1 VARGWGLSVNDL
13 EAGTTVRRTKWPAA
27 GAINLDEAWKQAVA
41 SIVAE
46 HTQGLLLDGD
56 LVPRRILAPVR
67 EVRRPSNGGP
77 GTSNQLA
84 SKSRPYLPYEIVELR
99 SGHRN
104 VLPIKVEHFKLL
116 APETLVRRFALD
128 PDEGE
133 IAVEKI
139 LNDGWILLAPRW
151 GAVARFLDKT
161 AAGWYKKKN
170 VRECTGL
177 YTGLQSLR
185 SDLIP
190 RVTTPGGGGWGGQVM
205 IVHGDENVVDG
216 YRQLRIRQD
225 PTRRP
230 FVALTGLFLD
240 KVQLDRAL
248 PSDQERWRL
257 IWERAQAIWSPNAN
271 PPASTRIGTSR

>member
-1 VARGWGLSVNDL
+1 MFSRSRSSTSSCWHP
-13 EAGTTVRRTKWPAA
+13 RRSSA
-27 GAINLDEAWKQAVA
+27 
-41 SIVAE
+41 
-46 HTQGLLLDGD
+46 GLLSIPTRAKLRLKRSLTMVGSYWLRAGERLHDSSIR
-56 LVPRRILAPVR
+56 PPPV
-67 EVRRPSNGGP
+67 
-77 GTSNQLA
+77 GT
-84 SKSRPYLPYEIVELR
+84 KR
-99 SGHRN
+99 
-104 VLPIKVEHFKLL
+104 
-116 APETLVRRFALD
+116 
-128 PDEGE
+128 
-133 IAVEKI
+133 
-139 LNDGWILLAPRW
+139 
-151 GAVARFLDKT
+151 
-161 AAGWYKKKN
+161 KN

>member
-1 VARGWGLSVNDL
+1 MNDL

-116 APETLVRRFALD
+116 APETLVRRVALD

-161 AAGWYKKKN
+161 AAGWYKKKERPRMHRPLHRATKPS
-170 VRECTGL
+170 V
-177 YTGLQSLR
+177 R
-185 SDLIP
+185 SDTEGHNP
-190 RVTTPGGGGWGGQVM
+190 RRRRLGRA
-205 IVHGDENVVDG
+205 GD
-216 YRQLRIRQD
+216 
-225 PTRRP
+225 
-230 FVALTGLFLD
+230 
-240 KVQLDRAL
+240 DRA
-248 PSDQERWRL
+248 WR
-257 IWERAQAIWSPNAN
+257 RK
-271 PPASTRIGTSR
+271 RG